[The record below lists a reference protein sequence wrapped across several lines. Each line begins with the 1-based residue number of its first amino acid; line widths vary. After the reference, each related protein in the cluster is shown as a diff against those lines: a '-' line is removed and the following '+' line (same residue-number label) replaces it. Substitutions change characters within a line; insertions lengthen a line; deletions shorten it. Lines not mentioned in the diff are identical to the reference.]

1 MPSEEVDKLP
11 VSKPATVTGYTL
23 VTDSPGLPRDSGL
36 ELQLNV
42 QAATPCSE
50 TPTLSGY
57 KIVNKE
63 KMERGEKS
71 EEEEEEEEDISLDSL
86 LKRSRE
92 YVKREQ
98 SQQGSKVVHTVTQ
111 SPLSET
117 ASDKENSPT
126 GNTGVEF
133 GFSLHHSPVS
143 PPQTQTQHQT
153 LYDPIPQQS
162 GCLSPSLPDRYA
174 RLSSPQCSISPRAQK
189 RRPRP
194 VSTGN
199 IHISFPIGPA
209 DLIPRSPRR
218 SGEGSG
224 VSDWGEALA
233 GASTSSSHWGSLVSD
248 DRDSVSRSGNRRSS
262 HCGTTPAQE
271 AYSPVSASVP
281 SPMVHHDH
289 LAAGFR
295 RRCHTLDSQ
304 LHTYNSG
311 AEHIDRSQERIPRF
325 MAGVTW
331 SAPSRRTLAAPL
343 NQSYEVE
350 NPSPFLLRPHGTPDL
365 AQVTV
370 MLGPDDPQE
379 PKSGKI
385 TSAVLRNAT
394 DAQTG
399 ESLL

>member
-1 MPSEEVDKLP
+1 
-11 VSKPATVTGYTL
+11 
-23 VTDSPGLPRDSGL
+23 
-36 ELQLNV
+36 
-42 QAATPCSE
+42 
-50 TPTLSGY
+50 
-57 KIVNKE
+57 
-63 KMERGEKS
+63 MEEKS
-71 EEEEEEEEDISLDSL
+71 DEEEDEEEDISLDSL

-98 SQQGSKVVHTVTQ
+98 SQQGSKVVHTVSRT
-111 SPLSET
+111 PPSET

-126 GNTGVEF
+126 ANSGVEF
-133 GFSLHHSPVS
+133 GFSLHHSPVN
-143 PPQTQTQHQT
+143 PPQTQAQHQT
-153 LYDPIPQQS
+153 LYEPIPQQS

-174 RLSSPQCSISPRAQK
+174 RLSNPQCSISPRAQK

-209 DLIPRSPRR
+209 DLIPRSPRW
-218 SGEGSG
+218 SGEVSG

-233 GASTSSSHWGSLVSD
+233 GVSKSSSHWGSLGSD
-248 DRDSVSRSGNRRSS
+248 DREAVTS

-281 SPMVHHDH
+281 SPVGPHDH
-289 LAAGFR
+289 TSAGFR

-311 AEHIDRSQERIPRF
+311 AEHIDRCLERIPRF

-331 SAPSRRTLAAPL
+331 SAPSRRTLTAPL
-343 NQSYEVE
+343 NQSFEVE
-350 NPSPFLLRPHGTPDL
+350 NPSLSLLRPRRTHDL

-370 MLGPDDPQE
+370 MFGPDDAQE
-379 PKSGKI
+379 PKCGET
-385 TSAVLRNAT
+385 TSTVLRNAT
-394 DAQTG
+394 DAQTSKTG
-399 ESLL
+399 KSLL